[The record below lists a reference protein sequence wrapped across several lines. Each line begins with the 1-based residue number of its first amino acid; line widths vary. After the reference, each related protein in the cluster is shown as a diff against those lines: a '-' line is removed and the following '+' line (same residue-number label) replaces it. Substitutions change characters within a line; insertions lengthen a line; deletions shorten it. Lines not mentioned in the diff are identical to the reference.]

1 MIRVLV
7 ALLLT
12 AFTLIACSP
21 EPESVDIPVEVTRV
35 ITELVE
41 LEVTRLVE
49 AEVTREIE
57 VTRLVVATPS
67 PTQTPILLTTTPE
80 LQTPTLVLPTET
92 PLPIVT
98 AIPLPTSTVPD
109 NSATRKTGEIW
120 FERGNRTIDLCI
132 DGTPRLAPH
141 VVNNRPIETYD
152 LHTYIISVDNG
163 SVSVYD
169 TDGNIAV
176 FAISQFLVIEQ
187 GTYDKLPVGPGEFEM
202 GDCVFISTVIENGQS
217 MPGPFVIY
225 RPQ

>member
-98 AIPLPTSTVPD
+98 AIPLPTSTVP
-109 NSATRKTGEIW
+109 G
-120 FERGNRTIDLCI
+120 
-132 DGTPRLAPH
+132 
-141 VVNNRPIETYD
+141 
-152 LHTYIISVDNG
+152 
-163 SVSVYD
+163 
-169 TDGNIAV
+169 
-176 FAISQFLVIEQ
+176 
-187 GTYDKLPVGPGEFEM
+187 
-202 GDCVFISTVIENGQS
+202 
-217 MPGPFVIY
+217 
-225 RPQ
+225 